1 MYELIRPALDCE
13 SRSPPTLGLPCSPVP
28 LTADRHWFFAAI
40 VGTVLLAGCG
50 TEAPKRQAQPSAE
63 ATRNTPVTFVHVDQR
78 APVAAGPDRKDRVEV
93 RTKGDLFV
101 VNVYREKGIG
111 GVGLRAPASGW
122 PAVVAV
128 RLHGF
133 PDLES
138 FKASAGGSALVCGL
152 QRPEARAPEQ
162 VCRIGDARVEALKR
176 TPEFYQVTLPSSM
189 LTPAVQTA
197 ELHWVDQ
204 WR

>member
-1 MYELIRPALDCE
+1 
-13 SRSPPTLGLPCSPVP
+13 V
-28 LTADRHWFFAAI
+28 ADRHWLFVAI
-40 VGTVLLAGCG
+40 VGTVLLAGCSKE
-50 TEAPKRQAQPSAE
+50 TLQAPAQPPADLSVLPVTA
-63 ATRNTPVTFVHVDQR
+63 RDTPVTFEYVGQTAVT
-78 APVAAGPDRKDRVEV
+78 AGPDRADRVEV
-93 RTKGDLFV
+93 RMEGDTSV

-111 GVGLRAPASGW
+111 GVRLRAPAAGW
-122 PAVVAV
+122 PPVVMV

-138 FKASAGGSALVCGL
+138 FKAAAGGSSLICEL
-152 QRPEARAPEQ
+152 QRPEGRAPEQ
-162 VCRIGDARVEALKR
+162 VCRLGNARIEALKR

-189 LTPAVQTA
+189 LTPAVQTT